1 MARVPHI
8 LVKEEDLL
16 APKEQM
22 DERKWG
28 EFFQK
33 RKLELQTQE
42 VTSRERRSDISKI
55 TPALFSPLPFLK
67 VSFDEIIRC

>member
-1 MARVPHI
+1 MTRAPHI
-8 LVKEEDLL
+8 LVEEEDHLS
-16 APKEQM
+16 PKEQM

-42 VTSRERRSDISKI
+42 GKVGQKNERAESKM
-55 TPALFSPLPFLK
+55 A
-67 VSFDEIIRC
+67 